1 MSIRRMFPHYQINV
15 ETSQTCFTTKCS
27 NQSNILKFALIRIL
41 HQQLI
46 HRIVQQIHGQGPF
59 RGPRLAARNKMD
71 TIFEKSLFHDQND
84 ISNGNLIK
92 KCFFKNFI
100 VPVLQSIQN
109 VDFVI
114 KNSSFSCHFSSFSPF
129 KIAFWLYIVK
139 KRSYNKTDTIFEKS
153 LFHDQN

>member
-1 MSIRRMFPHYQINV
+1 M
-15 ETSQTCFTTKCS
+15 
-27 NQSNILKFALIRIL
+27 QSFFKKRSY
-41 HQQLI
+41 
-46 HRIVQQIHGQGPF
+46 
-59 RGPRLAARNKMD
+59 NKMD

-114 KNSSFSCHFSSFSPF
+114 KNSSFVRHFRSFSPF
-129 KIAFWLYIVK
+129 EIEIKSFFGRNGQKSHFGSFVYTILTFWQKMVQIPLCNIGK
-139 KRSYNKTDTIFEKS
+139 KTKS
-153 LFHDQN
+153 NHDFKW